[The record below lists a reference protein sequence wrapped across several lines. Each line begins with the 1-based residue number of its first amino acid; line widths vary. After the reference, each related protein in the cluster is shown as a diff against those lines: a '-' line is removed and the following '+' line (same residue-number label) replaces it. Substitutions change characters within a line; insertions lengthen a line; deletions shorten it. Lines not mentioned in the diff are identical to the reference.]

1 MFCSGLLTYYQF
13 IKVREKFRYGNQ
25 SLTWGAGGDRIA
37 RRGGAASLDSCY
49 GYAPDCDDHFWGWT
63 SAFDKLGEQLLVMQT
78 AGLLNDLMWKE
89 RRRDGVAE
97 DFAEAARRAEAER
110 QTMPAD
116 QTVPPSARG

>member
-1 MFCSGLLTYYQF
+1 
-13 IKVREKFRYGNQ
+13 
-25 SLTWGAGGDRIA
+25 
-37 RRGGAASLDSCY
+37 
-49 GYAPDCDDHFWGWT
+49 
-63 SAFDKLGEQLLVMQT
+63 MQT

-89 RRRDGVAE
+89 QRRDGVAE